1 MVALQSLFSAK
12 ALHCRFAPEFAH
24 SGCGL
29 LFPGCFR
36 ASIRAVGF
44 APISWERLSAALAA
58 FRGQSLQSCFQ
69 FSVIGQD
76 CFPEV
81 AAHGAVC
88 EADAQHGAF
97 TVQRKTAVVSVIV
110 GAAPGH
116 QLSDG
121 ASFSSCQFSFC
132 HRHIFPFLN
141 LWENEKMPAGIGE
154 HLTSSLWL
162 WGNFQK
168 TGESLDRPI

>member
-12 ALHCRFAPEFAH
+12 ALHCRFAPVLSH
-24 SGCGL
+24 SGSGL
-29 LFPGCFR
+29 LFSGIVC
-36 ASIRAVGF
+36 AVVG
-44 APISWERLSAALAA
+44 AVHSSPTDREGLSTVLAA
-58 FRGQSLQSCFQ
+58 FCGQSLQGCFQ
-69 FSVIGQD
+69 FRVVGQNRITK
-76 CFPEV
+76 V
-81 AAHGAVC
+81 AAHCAVRV
-88 EADAQHGAF
+88 ADAQHGAF